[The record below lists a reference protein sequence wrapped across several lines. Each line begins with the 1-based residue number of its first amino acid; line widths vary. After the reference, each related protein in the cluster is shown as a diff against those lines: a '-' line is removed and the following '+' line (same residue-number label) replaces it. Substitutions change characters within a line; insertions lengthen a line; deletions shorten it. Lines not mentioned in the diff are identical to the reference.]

1 MNQDRRKPGPER
13 LILTRLFS
21 AQRRLRFV
29 RSQRAALRWFAAGSA
44 LAALGLVLLWNWNLL
59 PGPWQWLASAGRP
72 RELLWLPFLTALGGF
87 ATCWLVM
94 PNPRKAAYRLD
105 QLLDSQERVLTS
117 VDWIFSEKPRTVSS
131 ERLLQ
136 QSAELLEDEKR
147 FRGLLKKLEPVS
159 AGSQTLLLSLLLPLA
174 LLFALPPHTGLDPT
188 AAVWMGESQVDQLT
202 EDLLK
207 ELEDVNPENPEERL
221 EKLLQ
226 ELESQ
231 KTGDPE
237 EADTKK
243 ELQRTVDQMLQEAE
257 AQKKARDLLE
267 TLAERARQ
275 SQPMSAKDK
284 EALEALRQ
292 SMKGA
297 DKKERLDQAS
307 ESWQQGDFKEAAESL
322 ESLQQEAGQSAESQ
336 QQAAGEAASKGGL
349 EPDGGQNFDEGQG
362 DQFDGEGFAK
372 GQGQGQGQSGQS
384 EGEGQ
389 GQAGIGDQDGDGPS
403 GGGAGKGTTQEDQGE
418 SIGAQGQQS
427 LRRGD
432 SESDWLE
439 QYEHLHAPE
448 RTQYEKAQTRVEGQ
462 VGQDGPR
469 FRTPE
474 EGRGAVTEPADRQGS
489 GGLLRYQE
497 EAENAILREEVPADY
512 RDNVRVYFE
521 SLDKGR

>member
-29 RSQRAALRWFAAGSA
+29 RSHRAALHWFAAGSV

-59 PGPWQWLASAGRP
+59 PGPWQWLAAAGRP

-87 ATCWLVM
+87 ATCWLVL
-94 PNPRKAAYRLD
+94 PSARKAAYRLD
-105 QLLDSQERVLTS
+105 QLLDSQERILTS

-131 ERLLQ
+131 ERLLA
-136 QSAELLEDEKR
+136 QSAALLEDENL
-147 FRGLLKKLEPVS
+147 FRGLLKKLEPV
-159 AGSQTLLLSLLLPLA
+159 AVKNQALLLSLLVPLG
-174 LLFALPPHTGLDPT
+174 LLLALPPHTGLDPT

-226 ELESQ
+226 ELENQ
-231 KTGDPE
+231 KAGDPE
-237 EADTKK
+237 AADTKK

-257 AQKKARDLLE
+257 AQKRARDLLE

-307 ESWQQGDFKEAAESL
+307 ESWEKGDYKEAAEGL

-349 EPDGGQNFDEGQG
+349 EPDGGQDFDEGQG

-372 GQGQGQGQSGQS
+372 GDERGQSLV
-384 EGEGQ
+384 Q
-389 GQAGIGDQDGDGPS
+389 GDGGISDQEGDGPP
-403 GGGAGKGTTQEDQGE
+403 GGGAGKGTTQDDEGD

-448 RTQYEKAQTRVEGQ
+448 RTEYEKAQTRVEGQ

-469 FRTPE
+469 FRTPK
-474 EGRGAVTEPADRQGS
+474 EGRGAVTEPSDRQGS

-497 EAENAILREEVPADY
+497 AAENAILREEVPADY